1 MLRDAAATVMNRF
14 LRSWNGY
21 GITCSKW
28 KKKKP
33 HTREL
38 VDNRILEAYLDQNR
52 RVRLYYDAMRKADVE
67 WSDNFPKQCR
77 FYSIQQMVEF
87 VLDKRVDGDFA
98 ECGCW
103 KGHSTYIV
111 ASILSDRGFANEFH
125 VFDSF
130 EGGLSEKHPQD
141 KNKLRD
147 ETTSDMTQQKQVFA
161 SSKGE
166 VERTLA
172 EFPFVKLY
180 EGWIP
185 DRFDEVEARQFCFVH
200 VDVDLYQPTLNC
212 LEFFYPR
219 LSSGG
224 VVVVD
229 DYGYSAFP
237 GAKRAVDEFL
247 QRNDHQMFY
256 EVPVGGA
263 FFIK

>member
-1 MLRDAAATVMNRF
+1 MLRDATAMVVNR
-14 LRSWNGY
+14 LRRS
-21 GITCSKW
+21 CSKW
-28 KKKKP
+28 RKAKP
-33 HTREL
+33 HTREV
-38 VDNRILEAYLDQNR
+38 VDNRMLEAYLEQNG
-52 RVRLYYDAMRKADVE
+52 RVRLYYEAMRRAKVE

-77 FYSIQQMVEF
+77 FYSLQQMVEL
-87 VLDKRVDGDFA
+87 VLDQQPDGDFA

-103 KGHSTYIV
+103 KGHSTYII
-111 ASILSDRGFANEFH
+111 ASILSEHGFANEFH

-141 KNKLRD
+141 KNKLRE
-147 ETTSDMTQQKQVFA
+147 ETRKDISKQKQVF
-161 SSKGE
+161 SSTRDE
-166 VERTLA
+166 VQQTLV

-185 DRFDEVEARQFCFVH
+185 NRFDEVGARQFCFVH
-200 VDVDLYQPTLNC
+200 VDVDLYQPTLDC

-219 LSSGG
+219 LFSGG
-224 VVVVD
+224 VIVVD

-247 QRNDHQMFY
+247 EQNDHKMFY
-256 EVPVGGA
+256 EVPIGGA